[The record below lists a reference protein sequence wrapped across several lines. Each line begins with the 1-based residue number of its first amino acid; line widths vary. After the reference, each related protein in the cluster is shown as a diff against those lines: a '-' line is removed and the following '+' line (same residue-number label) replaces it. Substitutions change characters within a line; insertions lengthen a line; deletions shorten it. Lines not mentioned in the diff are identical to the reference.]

1 MIFINKCKLTILML
15 SQTLQKSGKFNA
27 FKLPGIQYHYNN
39 MFQKAKKFLKKYSL
53 DVVLISVYNIILIF
67 SLVAGVLNSIPL
79 FLLVSSWLPIYYAWG
94 YQDLLKKDCF
104 RINAS
109 SVTVREFIETF
120 FFFSFALPFIGP
132 VIAVIRINYLRSKLE
147 KKNYKKSP

>member
-1 MIFINKCKLTILML
+1 
-15 SQTLQKSGKFNA
+15 
-27 FKLPGIQYHYNN
+27 

-53 DVVLISVYNIILIF
+53 DVVLIAVYNIILIF

-120 FFFSFALPFIGP
+120 FIFSFALPFMGP

-147 KKNYKKSP
+147 KKNYKISP